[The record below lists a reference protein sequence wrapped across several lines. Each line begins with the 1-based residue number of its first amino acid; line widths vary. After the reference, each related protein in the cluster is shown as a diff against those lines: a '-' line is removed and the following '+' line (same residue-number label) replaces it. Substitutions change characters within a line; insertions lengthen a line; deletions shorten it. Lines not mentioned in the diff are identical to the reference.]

1 MYAWWSRLIV
11 LAMFQMLFTGIL
23 AGRMIRIRSDFRKE
37 KNVEKNE
44 RSLSRCLALLP
55 GDAAVSV
62 FIIIQAARYECP
74 LFLAYRLWYEYIII
88 GLVVYGFWHL
98 VCTYTDEQ
106 KAKAANAANEAN
118 NTANYQH

>member
-1 MYAWWSRLIV
+1 MYAWWSKLIV

-23 AGRMIRIRSDFRKE
+23 AGRMIRIRGDLRKE

-55 GDAAVSV
+55 GDAVVSV

-88 GLVVYGFWHL
+88 GLVAYGFWHL

-106 KAKAANAANEAN
+106 EAKAKAANEAN
-118 NTANYQH
+118 NAANYPQ